1 MRQPDPSDW
10 MWAKACDLID
20 EAERLQRRFFRLNTS
35 ARTKAG
41 WEPPVDMFENERE
54 LVIVVAMPG
63 VPRERIEVIDELGA
77 LTVRG
82 ERPLPFAGMPLAVR
96 HLEIPYGAFER
107 RISLPNGRFEADAPQ
122 LTHGCLLLRLRRIG

>member
-1 MRQPDPSDW
+1 

-35 ARTKAG
+35 ARAKAG

-63 VPRERIEVIDELGA
+63 VAPEQVRVNYEQGA
-77 LTVRG
+77 LVVRG
-82 ERPLPFAGMPLAVR
+82 VRPLPFAGARLAVR

-107 RISLPNGRFEADAPQ
+107 RIPLPDARLDTAVPEIA
-122 LTHGCLLLRLRRIG
+122 LGCLLLRLHKTGTR